1 VTIERIAPARY
12 QRTRWKNDMGWT
24 TELALLPRPGAEGD
38 FDWRISIAE
47 IDSDCAFS
55 AFPGVD
61 RSLMLIDGDGIE
73 LSGEGFATQTLRA
86 RGQVARFPGEQAP
99 HCRVIGAPSR
109 DFNTMTRRGAFR
121 HELWL
126 RPLVGTMM
134 LFAEARTY
142 WFLYTLNGRVQVAQ
156 GRGTGAPQHGRQRA
170 DPIRTGRTEPLHAV
184 GWGRAGAG
192 EVGRAVASGRRRLGR
207 GASREPGLVGGR
219 DDACRQVPDQRIRE
233 HPGLVS
239 GRYGTVRLKAAVP
252 APAVSIATP
261 AMALRRSNGDWISA
275 TLWHRSTRVTVH
287 CRYSQPAR

>member
-1 VTIERIAPARY
+1 MPDAGYCAEPPSPTGRHAQAQNPISGIATVTIERIAPGRC

-24 TELALLPRPGAEGD
+24 TELALQPRPGAEGD

-134 LFAEARTY
+134 LFAEARTH
-142 WFLYTLNGRVQVAQ
+142 WFLYALNGRVQVAQ
-156 GRGTGAPQHGRQRA
+156 GEELERLNTGDSALIRFGPAEQSRCMLSGGGELALVKLEEVPQA
-170 DPIRTGRTEPLHAV
+170 DA
-184 GWGRAGAG
+184 AG
-192 EVGRAVASGRRRLGR
+192 
-207 GASREPGLVGGR
+207 
-219 DDACRQVPDQRIRE
+219 
-233 HPGLVS
+233 
-239 GRYGTVRLKAAVP
+239 
-252 APAVSIATP
+252 
-261 AMALRRSNGDWISA
+261 
-275 TLWHRSTRVTVH
+275 
-287 CRYSQPAR
+287 